1 MNRYKIIL
9 TAKQSS
15 ELINLIL
22 NRYSIVES
30 LILNRYS
37 IVESIEY
44 LTSSEKETDYFK
56 VIGFWYS
63 SNPSWDLAE
72 YGTKYYYRD
81 KDSKIF
87 NKIYDFMKP
96 LLRDFKIEELGL

>member
-15 ELINLIL
+15 ELIN
-22 NRYSIVES
+22 

>member
-9 TAKQSS
+9 TTEQSN
-15 ELINLIL
+15 ELVN
-22 NRYSIVES
+22 

-44 LTSSEKETDYFK
+44 LIFSDEEILNDAFK

-63 SNPSWDLAE
+63 GNTSSDTAE
-72 YGTKYYYRD
+72 YGAKYFY
-81 KDSKIF
+81 KNENNKVF

-96 LLRDFKIEELGL
+96 LLREQKIEELGL